1 MFAKLAAIAEAETER
16 LRRWVYVIHALFER
30 HFSEKLMSSKGLP
43 VVGPIELGALMTE
56 GLSLDEHPKR
66 LYSPPDDKELKRFVK
81 FMDNDQDELIDEQE
95 LICFCVK
102 GLRQTPE
109 ANMAFA
115 SRSPMHAKLIG
126 FLEAINVFSGADAFS
141 SNVVIGEQNQD
152 DAQAAF
158 DDLDIQSYKALNGGS
173 SEDVLE
179 IKKNETPQPV
189 KPQPVVTQP
198 AVVQPAVVQPAVVAV
213 VQPAVVQ
220 PSVVQ
225 PAAVVQPAVAQPAA
239 VVQPAVAQPAA
250 VVQPAVEQPAV
261 VQPAVVQ
268 PAVVQPAVVQPA
280 VVQPAVVQPA
290 VEQPAVVQ
298 PAAVVQPTTIQPTTT
313 GTTAP

>member
-115 SRSPMHAKLIG
+115 SRTTNLSPREETRDKSTSALGHSA
-126 FLEAINVFSGADAFS
+126 S
-141 SNVVIGEQNQD
+141 SVNSANS
-152 DAQAAF
+152 AAVKPVQ
-158 DDLDIQSYKALNGGS
+158 LQRSVSTGGS
-173 SEDVLE
+173 G
-179 IKKNETPQPV
+179 QHR
-189 KPQPVVTQP
+189 
-198 AVVQPAVVQPAVVAV
+198 A
-213 VQPAVVQ
+213 
-220 PSVVQ
+220 
-225 PAAVVQPAVAQPAA
+225 
-239 VVQPAVAQPAA
+239 
-250 VVQPAVEQPAV
+250 
-261 VQPAVVQ
+261 
-268 PAVVQPAVVQPA
+268 
-280 VVQPAVVQPA
+280 
-290 VEQPAVVQ
+290 
-298 PAAVVQPTTIQPTTT
+298 TIGD
-313 GTTAP
+313 GT